1 MIKCI
6 LSSAITFNNIKTE
19 IVNNSAG
26 SEGDT
31 LSQYKIEWVTD
42 KLAAGYATLSY
53 EDLAFI
59 KEKNISAIVNLCGEF
74 CDLYEIQG
82 KSGFDVFY
90 LPLFDACAPDMAD
103 LERGLEWI
111 ENKIKADRN
120 VLVHCRFGMGRTGM
134 FVFAYLLRRYLNPSF
149 LLQRVPACRRH
160 NLYMNS
166 AFLQMSLAPLHYKK
180 CLLQASRSC
189 QPFPQG

>member
-1 MIKCI
+1 MR
-6 LSSAITFNNIKTE
+6 F
-19 IVNNSAG
+19 IVNYSTR
-26 SEGDT
+26 SEGDA

-53 EDLAFI
+53 EDLAFV
-59 KEKNISAIVNLCGEF
+59 KENNISAIVNLCGEF

-103 LERGLEWI
+103 LEKGLEWV
-111 ENKIKADRN
+111 EKKIKADRN

-134 FVFAYLLRRYLNPSF
+134 FVFAYLLRRGMNLKTIIRNLKRYRAN
-149 LLQRVPACRRH
+149 PACYCQWKLLRQYEKKIKQANTR
-160 NLYMNS
+160 NDN
-166 AFLQMSLAPLHYKK
+166 YKNMI
-180 CLLQASRSC
+180 SE
-189 QPFPQG
+189 